1 MQSGALLSELSDIE
15 VQVLSSIEQAESFF
29 KGYQA
34 RQPFQHYA
42 FWQSLEK
49 HAANQQTGWKPSH
62 LLLLEGQQPIGF
74 LPLFIKSHQRG
85 EYVFDH
91 AWADAYARYGLDY
104 FPRLVSSIPF
114 TPVVGERLFLHEP
127 YQAAQLWPT
136 VFEKIKHIAQQQ
148 QASSWH
154 GLFMDAALKTTL
166 QQQPDL
172 AIRSNCQ
179 FLWCNQGYQTFDDFL
194 QQLTAKKRKN
204 IKVERKKLLE
214 QGLVYQCKEGRDIS
228 AQDWEIFYQ
237 CYVNTYYVRGQKPY
251 LPLAFFLELA
261 AAMPQ
266 CLMLMLAYQGEQ
278 AVAAA
283 LFFKDAETLYGRY
296 WGELQHI
303 DLLHFELCYYQG
315 IEYAIR
321 HHLQYFDPGTQGEHK
336 LIRGFA
342 PVYTYSAHW
351 LALPPF
357 MQAVRDYCQQE
368 ARHTEAYY
376 QAALDSLPFKK
387 PVL

>member
-1 MQSGALLSELSDIE
+1 MQSGVALSDIQ
-15 VQVLSSIEQAESFF
+15 VQVLGSIRQAQCFF
-29 KGYQA
+29 QRYTAK
-34 RQPFQHYA
+34 QPFQQYA
-42 FWQSLEK
+42 FWDSLEQ
-49 HAANQQTGWKPSH
+49 HAANQHTGWRASH
-62 LLLLEGQQPIGF
+62 LLVLYQQQPVGF
-74 LPLFIKSHQRG
+74 LPLFLKSHQRG

-114 TPVVGERLFLHEP
+114 TPVVGERLLVLPP
-127 YQAAQLWPT
+127 YNTQQLWLA
-136 VFEKIKHIAQQQ
+136 VFAAIQQLAAKTG
-148 QASSWH
+148 ASSWH
-154 GLFMDAALKTTL
+154 GLFIDDALHVSL
-166 QQQPDL
+166 QQQPEL
-172 AIRSNCQ
+172 AVRSNCQ
-179 FLWCNQGYQTFDDFL
+179 FLWSNQNYTSFGDFL

-204 IKVERKKLLE
+204 IKDERKKLLAQQLE
-214 QGLVYQCKEGRDIS
+214 YVCKEGADIS
-228 AQDWEIFYQ
+228 TQDWQLFYQ

-251 LPLAFFLELA
+251 LPLAFFLEIA
-261 AAMPQ
+261 ASMPQ
-266 CLMLMLAYQGEQ
+266 HLLLMLAYQAQ
-278 AVAAA
+278 QPVAAA
-283 LFFKDAETLYGRY
+283 LFFKDSDTLYGRY

-321 HHLQYFDPGTQGEHK
+321 HGLRYFDPGTQGEHK

-368 ARHTEAYY
+368 SVHIQAYY
-376 QAALDSLPFKK
+376 QSALDSLPFKK
-387 PVL
+387 PVT